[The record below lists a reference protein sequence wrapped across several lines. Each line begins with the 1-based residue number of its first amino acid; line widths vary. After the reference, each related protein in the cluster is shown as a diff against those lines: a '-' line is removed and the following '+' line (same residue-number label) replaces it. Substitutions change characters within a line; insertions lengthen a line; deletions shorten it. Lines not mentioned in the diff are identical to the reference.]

1 MTERGGC
8 DLEHLLKHL
17 HFDHLQANSGQV
29 RCLQCDLKALKLFST
44 TQQLKTTQKQLKT
57 LELFSPFLWWC
68 FISSC
73 FPLVM
78 FTVVSLMNFVASVWL
93 KHMRWYYLS
102 FVIFWLLLSPRG
114 PVPTL
119 SWRNSLWSCC
129 LSCFLPGPSN
139 VPLAEIQPSS
149 IFVHHIPL
157 SPASIASLLP
167 LEACYGSPEEKK
179 QGSSFQQFG

>member
-44 TQQLKTTQKQLKT
+44 TQNNSKTTQGSGVV
-57 LELFSPFLWWC
+57 FSIPVVVLYQF
-68 FISSC
+68 
-73 FPLVM
+73 M
-78 FTVVSLMNFVASVWL
+78 FSLGNVYRSLMNFVASVWL

-149 IFVHHIPL
+149 IIVHHIPL